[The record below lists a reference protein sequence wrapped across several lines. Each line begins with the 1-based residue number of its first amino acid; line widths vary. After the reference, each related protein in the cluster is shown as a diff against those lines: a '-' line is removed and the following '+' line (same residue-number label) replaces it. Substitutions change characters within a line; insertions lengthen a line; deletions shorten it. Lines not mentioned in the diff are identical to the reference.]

1 MSEAVIFYKEAF
13 AKTSEQRRRRVL
25 DEAVREFAVKGFS
38 GTNINLIAER
48 AEISIGAMYS
58 YFASKE
64 ALFLTIVSQQFDI
77 LMETLDDI
85 DVEQPF
91 TAVVRDLFRMVM
103 VKTNDFPEF
112 SQIYHNI
119 TTQSM
124 SQMAKKLSSQFEADM
139 LNFLLMLIDKAK
151 ARGELSAQLDARML
165 AFCID
170 NLLIMFQFSFSSD
183 YYRER
188 MRLFLGEERL
198 ADDEQLIDDIMVCVA
213 KQFQ

>member
-1 MSEAVIFYKEAF
+1 MTEPVIFYKQAF

-25 DEAVREFAVKGFS
+25 DEAVKEFAVKGFS

-48 AEISIGAMYS
+48 AGISIGAMYS

-64 ALFLTIVSQQFDI
+64 ALFLTIVSQQFTI
-77 LMETLDDI
+77 LRDTLDDI
-85 DVEQPF
+85 DTEQPF
-91 TAVVRDLFRMVM
+91 SDVVRDLFRLVM
-103 VKTNDFPEF
+103 TKTNDFPEF

-124 SQMAKKLSSQFEADM
+124 SQMAKKLSNQFEADM
-139 LNFLLMLIDKAK
+139 LHFLLMLIDKAK
-151 ARGELSAQLDARML
+151 GRGELPAQLDARML

-198 ADDEQLIDDIMVCVA
+198 GDGDKLIDDILVFVA